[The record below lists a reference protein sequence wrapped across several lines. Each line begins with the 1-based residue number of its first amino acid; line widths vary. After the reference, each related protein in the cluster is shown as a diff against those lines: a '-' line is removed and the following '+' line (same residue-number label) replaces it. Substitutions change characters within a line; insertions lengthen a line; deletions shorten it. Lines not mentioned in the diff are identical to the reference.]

1 MLENINLAFQ
11 GVWSHKL
18 RSFLTMLGIIIGIAA
33 IITIVSTIKGTNEQ
47 IKQNLIG
54 AGNNVVDVTLTQDSN
69 QMDFSYDS
77 VPDGVSMITPEMRDE
92 IDKLDKVKEAS
103 LYYSRSWADGVYVG
117 NSSFNGNIYGGD
129 IHFLSVEGY
138 VVNYGRG
145 FIDSDFETCRKV
157 ALIDANTAQSMFQG
171 LNPIGGTI
179 EIMGEPFVVVGVVS
193 QNSTSAPVINSL
205 NDYYMYSGN
214 TSGTLIIPN
223 TCWPII
229 YRYDEPSSVA
239 VRATSTNDMTEAGN
253 NVAQYLNDNVVSTD
267 KCKYQAKDLLQQ
279 AADLQSLSET
289 TNKQLIWI
297 AAISLVVGGIGVM
310 NIMLVSVTDGA
321 YPRDRPEDRHRRTA
335 EPHPL
340 AVPDGGGGADQS
352 GRYSGRG
359 LRYRPC
365 LYAQLRD
372 GNTGGHQCGRLRH
385 CRGLLHGDRRGVR
398 IDARRKGLQAEP
410 HRGIAKRIKT
420 HRPHCSIRSGGGF
433 LLLKQWPFALTVGR
447 KWSKMCIR

>member
-54 AGNNVVDVTLTQDSN
+54 AGNNVVDVMLMQDNN
-69 QMDFSYDS
+69 QMDFSYNS

-92 IDKLDKVKEAS
+92 IDKLDKVGESS

-117 NSSFNGNIYGGD
+117 NSSFNGSIYGGD
-129 IHFLSVEGY
+129 SHFLSVEGY

-157 ALIDANTAQSMFQG
+157 ALIDANTAQSLFQG
-171 LNPIGGTI
+171 LNPIGGTV
-179 EIMGEPFVVVGVVS
+179 EIMGEPFIVVGVVS
-193 QNSTSAPVINSL
+193 QNSSSAPVINSL

-223 TCWPII
+223 TCWPIV
-229 YRYDEPSSVA
+229 YRYDEPSAVA
-239 VRATSTNDMTEAGN
+239 VRATSTNDMTDAGN

-310 NIMLVSVTDGA
+310 NIMLVSVTERTREIGLKIAIGA
-321 YPRDRPEDRHRRTA
+321 QQSRILWQFLTEAAVLTSLGGILGVACGIGLAYMLSSIMGTPVAISVGACAVAVAFSMIIGVVFGLMPAVKASKLNPIEALRR
-335 EPHPL
+335 E
-340 AVPDGGGGADQS
+340 
-352 GRYSGRG
+352 
-359 LRYRPC
+359 
-365 LYAQLRD
+365 
-372 GNTGGHQCGRLRH
+372 
-385 CRGLLHGDRRGVR
+385 
-398 IDARRKGLQAEP
+398 
-410 HRGIAKRIKT
+410 
-420 HRPHCSIRSGGGF
+420 
-433 LLLKQWPFALTVGR
+433 
-447 KWSKMCIR
+447 

>member
-54 AGNNVVDVTLTQDSN
+54 AGNNVVDVMLMQDNN

-77 VPDGVSMITPEMRDE
+77 VPDGISMITPEMRDE
-92 IDKLDKVKEAS
+92 IDKLDKVQESS
-103 LYYSRSWADGVYVG
+103 LYYSRSWADSVYVG

-129 IHFLSVEGY
+129 SHFLSVEGY
-138 VVNYGRG
+138 MVNYGRG
-145 FIDSDFETCRKV
+145 FIDSDFTTCRKV
-157 ALIDANTAQSMFQG
+157 ALIDANTAQSLFLG

-179 EIMGEPFVVVGVVS
+179 EIQGEPFVVVGVIS
-193 QNSTSAPVINSL
+193 QKSTSEPVINSVS
-205 NDYYMYSGN
+205 DYYMYSGN

-223 TCWPII
+223 TCWPIV

-310 NIMLVSVTDGA
+310 NIMLVSVTERTREIGLKIAIGA
-321 YPRDRPEDRHRRTA
+321 QQSRILWQFLTEAAVLTSLGGILGVACGIGLAYMLSSVMGTPVAISVGACAVAVAFSMVIGVVFGLMPAVKASKLNPIEALRR
-335 EPHPL
+335 E
-340 AVPDGGGGADQS
+340 
-352 GRYSGRG
+352 
-359 LRYRPC
+359 
-365 LYAQLRD
+365 
-372 GNTGGHQCGRLRH
+372 
-385 CRGLLHGDRRGVR
+385 
-398 IDARRKGLQAEP
+398 
-410 HRGIAKRIKT
+410 
-420 HRPHCSIRSGGGF
+420 
-433 LLLKQWPFALTVGR
+433 
-447 KWSKMCIR
+447 

>member
-1 MLENINLAFQ
+1 MLENINLALQ

-33 IITIVSTIKGTNEQ
+33 IITIVSTIQGTNEQ

-54 AGNNVVDVTLTQDSN
+54 AGNNVVDVMLMQDNN
-69 QMDFSYDS
+69 QMDFSYNS

-92 IDKLDKVKEAS
+92 IDKLDKVGESS

-117 NSSFNGNIYGGD
+117 NSSFNGSIYGGD
-129 IHFLSVEGY
+129 SHFLSVEGY

-157 ALIDANTAQSMFQG
+157 ALIDANTAQSLFQG
-171 LNPIGGTI
+171 LNPIGGTV
-179 EIMGEPFVVVGVVS
+179 EIMGEPFIVVGVVS
-193 QNSTSAPVINSL
+193 QNSSSAPVINSL

-223 TCWPII
+223 TCWPIV
-229 YRYDEPSSVA
+229 YRYDEPSAVA
-239 VRATSTNDMTEAGN
+239 VRATSTNDMTDAGN

-310 NIMLVSVTDGA
+310 NIMLVSVTERTREIGLKIAIGA
-321 YPRDRPEDRHRRTA
+321 QQSRIRWQFLTEAAVLTSMGGILGVATGIGLAEMMSHIMGTPVAISVPACIIAVAFSMVIGVVFGFVPAVKASKLNPIEALRR
-335 EPHPL
+335 E
-340 AVPDGGGGADQS
+340 
-352 GRYSGRG
+352 
-359 LRYRPC
+359 
-365 LYAQLRD
+365 
-372 GNTGGHQCGRLRH
+372 
-385 CRGLLHGDRRGVR
+385 
-398 IDARRKGLQAEP
+398 
-410 HRGIAKRIKT
+410 
-420 HRPHCSIRSGGGF
+420 
-433 LLLKQWPFALTVGR
+433 
-447 KWSKMCIR
+447 

>member
-54 AGNNVVDVTLTQDSN
+54 AGNNVVDVMLMQDNN
-69 QMDFSYDS
+69 QMDFSYNS
-77 VPDGVSMITPEMRDE
+77 VPDGVAMITPEMRDE
-92 IDKLDKVKEAS
+92 LDKLDKVQETS
-103 LYYSRSWADGVYVG
+103 LYYSRSWADSVYVG

-129 IHFLSVEGY
+129 SHFLSVEGY

-157 ALIDANTAQSMFQG
+157 ALIDANTAQSLFQG

-193 QNSTSAPVINSL
+193 QNSTSAPVINSV

-214 TSGTLIIPN
+214 TSGTLIIPSA
-223 TCWPII
+223 CWPIV
-229 YRYDEPSSVA
+229 YRYDEPASVA
-239 VRATSTNDMTEAGN
+239 VRATSTNDMTDAGN
-253 NVAQYLNDNVVSTD
+253 NVAQYLNENVVSTD

-310 NIMLVSVTDGA
+310 NIMLVSVTERTREIGLKIAIGA
-321 YPRDRPEDRHRRTA
+321 QQSRILWQFLTEAAVLTSLGGILGVACGIGLAYMLSSVMGTPVAISVGACAVAVAFSMAIGVVFGLMPAVKASKLNPIEALRR
-335 EPHPL
+335 E
-340 AVPDGGGGADQS
+340 
-352 GRYSGRG
+352 
-359 LRYRPC
+359 
-365 LYAQLRD
+365 
-372 GNTGGHQCGRLRH
+372 
-385 CRGLLHGDRRGVR
+385 
-398 IDARRKGLQAEP
+398 
-410 HRGIAKRIKT
+410 
-420 HRPHCSIRSGGGF
+420 
-433 LLLKQWPFALTVGR
+433 
-447 KWSKMCIR
+447 

>member
-54 AGNNVVDVTLTQDSN
+54 AGNNVVDVMLMQDNN
-69 QMDFSYDS
+69 QMDFSYNS
-77 VPDGVSMITPEMRDE
+77 VPDGVAMITPEMRDE
-92 IDKLDKVKEAS
+92 LDKLDKVQETS

-129 IHFLSVEGY
+129 SHFLSVEGY

-157 ALIDANTAQSMFQG
+157 ALIDANTAQSLFQG

-193 QNSTSAPVINSL
+193 QNSSSAPVINSL

-214 TSGTLIIPN
+214 TSGTLIIPSA
-223 TCWPII
+223 CWPIV
-229 YRYDEPSSVA
+229 YRYDEPASVA
-239 VRATSTNDMTEAGN
+239 VRATSTNDMTDAGN
-253 NVAQYLNDNVVSTD
+253 NVAQYLNENVVSTD

-310 NIMLVSVTDGA
+310 NIMLVSVTERTREIGLKIAIGA
-321 YPRDRPEDRHRRTA
+321 QQSRILWQFLTEAAVLTSLGGILGVACGIGLAYMLSSVMGTPVAISVGACAVAVAFSMVIGVVFGLMPAVKASKLNPIEALRR
-335 EPHPL
+335 E
-340 AVPDGGGGADQS
+340 
-352 GRYSGRG
+352 
-359 LRYRPC
+359 
-365 LYAQLRD
+365 
-372 GNTGGHQCGRLRH
+372 
-385 CRGLLHGDRRGVR
+385 
-398 IDARRKGLQAEP
+398 
-410 HRGIAKRIKT
+410 
-420 HRPHCSIRSGGGF
+420 
-433 LLLKQWPFALTVGR
+433 
-447 KWSKMCIR
+447 

>member
-54 AGNNVVDVTLTQDSN
+54 AGNNVVDVMLMQDNN
-69 QMDFSYDS
+69 QMDFSYNS
-77 VPDGVSMITPEMRDE
+77 VPDGVAMITPEMRDE
-92 IDKLDKVKEAS
+92 LDKLDKVQETS

-129 IHFLSVEGY
+129 SHFLSVEGY

-157 ALIDANTAQSMFQG
+157 ALIDANTAQSLFQG
-171 LNPIGGTI
+171 LNPIGGTV
-179 EIMGEPFVVVGVVS
+179 EIMGEPFIVVGVVS
-193 QNSTSAPVINSL
+193 QNSSSAPVINSL

-214 TSGTLIIPN
+214 TSGTLIIPSA
-223 TCWPII
+223 CWPIV
-229 YRYDEPSSVA
+229 YRYDEPASVA
-239 VRATSTNDMTEAGN
+239 VRATSTNDMTDAGN

-310 NIMLVSVTDGA
+310 NIMLVSVTERTREIGLKIAIGA
-321 YPRDRPEDRHRRTA
+321 QQSRILWQFLTEAAVLTSMGGILGVASGIGLAEMMSHIMGTPVAISVPACIIAVVFSMVIGVVFGLVPAMKASKLNPIEALRR
-335 EPHPL
+335 E
-340 AVPDGGGGADQS
+340 
-352 GRYSGRG
+352 
-359 LRYRPC
+359 
-365 LYAQLRD
+365 
-372 GNTGGHQCGRLRH
+372 
-385 CRGLLHGDRRGVR
+385 
-398 IDARRKGLQAEP
+398 
-410 HRGIAKRIKT
+410 
-420 HRPHCSIRSGGGF
+420 
-433 LLLKQWPFALTVGR
+433 
-447 KWSKMCIR
+447 

>member
-54 AGNNVVDVTLTQDSN
+54 AGNNVVDVTPMQDNN
-69 QMDFSYDS
+69 QMDFSYAP
-77 VPDGVSMITPEMRDE
+77 VPQGISMITPEMRDE
-92 IDKLDKVKEAS
+92 IDKLDKVRESS
-103 LYYSRSWADGVYVG
+103 LYYSRNWADGVYVG

-145 FIDSDFETCRKV
+145 FIESDFETCRKV

-214 TSGTLIIPN
+214 TSGTLIVPSA
-223 TCWPII
+223 CWPII

-310 NIMLVSVTDGA
+310 NIMLVSVTERTREIGLKIAIGA
-321 YPRDRPEDRHRRTA
+321 QQSRILWQFLTEAAVLTSLGGILGVACGIGLAYMLSSVMGTPVAISVGACAIAVAFSMVIGVVFGLMPAVKASKLNPIEALRR
-335 EPHPL
+335 E
-340 AVPDGGGGADQS
+340 
-352 GRYSGRG
+352 
-359 LRYRPC
+359 
-365 LYAQLRD
+365 
-372 GNTGGHQCGRLRH
+372 
-385 CRGLLHGDRRGVR
+385 
-398 IDARRKGLQAEP
+398 
-410 HRGIAKRIKT
+410 
-420 HRPHCSIRSGGGF
+420 
-433 LLLKQWPFALTVGR
+433 
-447 KWSKMCIR
+447 